1 MFFSSTLKQRIH
13 TLEQQLEHEKRAHKE
28 HILAMEDQ
36 IASLRKKAAEQ
47 VGQHDS
53 GQELIRYQLRGG
65 DMLNSIR
72 FGLAESAESLIH
84 ERQEI
89 KQLDTMFDQTRSA
102 LVRLSDRA
110 SLINQQASASMEA
123 TQVLDK
129 TAKGI
134 SQLVSSIQEIS
145 DQTNLLALNAAIEA
159 ARAGSAGRGF
169 AVVADE
175 VRNLASKTHSAS
187 EQVESLVRQVINQTE
202 QIKTMVEQN
211 QQSAMEVAASSS
223 QIDAVVE
230 NVIERSD
237 HMQQVIK
244 TAATHSFLNTVKLDH
259 AVWKNDVYNRIDKK
273 KFIEEVN
280 MHTECRL
287 GNWYYKGYGHKHY
300 QHSKSFKAIEKP
312 HQAVHESGRAALK
325 AAAAGNTK
333 EMLQMLDRMEVASLE
348 VVVNIETLMAE
359 VTHVR

>member
-1 MFFSSTLKQRIH
+1 MFFSSRLKQQI
-13 TLEQQLEHEKRAHKE
+13 TILEQHIEQEKTAHKE
-28 HILAMEDQ
+28 QLSRLE
-36 IASLRKKAAEQ
+36 EQ
-47 VGQHDS
+47 VNQLKAEAAMQESHHQG
-53 GQELIRYQLRGG
+53 GQELIRFQLRGG

-72 FGLAESAESLIH
+72 FGLADSAESLIK
-84 ERQEI
+84 ERQEL
-89 KQLDTMFDQTRSA
+89 KQLDTMFSHTREA
-102 LVRLSDRA
+102 LARLSDRA
-110 SLINQQASASMEA
+110 TLINQQASSSMEA
-123 TQVLDK
+123 AHVLDK
-129 TAKGI
+129 TANSI

-187 EQVESLVRQVINQTE
+187 EQVENLVRQVINQTE
-202 QIKTMVEQN
+202 QIKSMVDQN
-211 QQSAMEVAASSS
+211 QQSAAEVATSSS

-273 KFIEEVN
+273 KFNEEVN
-280 MHTECRL
+280 KHTECRL

-300 QHSKSFKAIEKP
+300 QQSKSFRAIEKP
-312 HQAVHESGRAALK
+312 HQAVHDSGRAALK

-333 EMLQMLDRMEVASLE
+333 EMLHMLDKMEIASLE

-359 VTHVR
+359 VSHAS